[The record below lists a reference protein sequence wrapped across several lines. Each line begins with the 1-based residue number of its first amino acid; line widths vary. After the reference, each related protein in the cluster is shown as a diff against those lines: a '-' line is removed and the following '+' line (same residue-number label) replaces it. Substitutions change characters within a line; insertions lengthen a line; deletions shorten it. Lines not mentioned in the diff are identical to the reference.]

1 MVAAL
6 KEHET
11 LNKDDI
17 KEIITKHKPG
27 FYDDEEVKEDS
38 VEDDE

>member
-17 KEIITKHKPG
+17 KEIISKYKPG
-27 FYDDEEVKEDS
+27 FYDEEEAKDDS
-38 VEDDE
+38 LEDDE